1 MKNATGTCR
10 YCKQTM
16 TIEAPD
22 SYKQVDIDN
31 EVSKKCSCPE
41 ATEIAKRESAINLA
55 EQEIKTFFKER
66 NDLSEVKDMLLKSV
80 RPIAERKLQSI
91 TIKKNEYKITI
102 KNGKNGVKANITQ
115 TIQQAIAGAE

>member
-1 MKNATGTCR
+1 MKDAIGTCM

-16 TIEAPD
+16 TIKVPD

-55 EQEIKTFFKER
+55 EQEIKTFFKEHRRER
-66 NDLSEVKDMLLKSV
+66 NPERPPTNSHGDWPFLRPPQLKNKAFIVQIPYVKSSAVWDSNWGSETP
-80 RPIAERKLQSI
+80 R
-91 TIKKNEYKITI
+91 
-102 KNGKNGVKANITQ
+102 GV
-115 TIQQAIAGAE
+115 G